1 MILKSVEK
9 RRNKIILKFND
20 YENVE
25 INYDVYLSYP
35 LYKEDEVSEKRI
47 NEIKLANAE
56 YEVKNSAFRF
66 LSNRNHSTFELKN
79 KLKKKGYEKSIIEKI
94 IVELSE
100 KKYLN
105 DYSFAQNFVNNRVE
119 IRKEGVMKI
128 TSELF
133 KKGIKRE
140 IISEVTQTIKENP
153 KNILNALDLGKS
165 KLEKIRKRGETDYN
179 KIKTKIFMFL
189 KGRGFTSDV
198 IFEVI
203 GKLNIKDEDN
213 E

>member
-94 IVELSE
+94 LVELSE